1 MKKLIT
7 ILLTCSA
14 LWAETAVQPWVNQS
28 GDSAKEAP
36 STAATQGAGPSEINI
51 KLNRSTV
58 LDFKPGFKRV
68 SVTSGEIAEAVA
80 VTPTELLLNG
90 KAAGNTSLIIWDTKG
105 QRTEFE
111 VHVSADESA
120 IRAVRD
126 QLSREIGPGVE
137 MEVQGANVF
146 LRGTV
151 QDPVAASRAETIAA
165 TAGKVVNLLRVVVPP
180 AEPQILIKVRF
191 ASLDR
196 TLATQLGINLFALN
210 GIAKGI
216 ATSSTGQFGTNPSIS
231 QFGGSGTTATLT
243 NLLNLSYFRPDINI
257 GAVLQDLQTKNVLQ
271 ILAEPNVLAMSGHP
285 ASFLAGGE
293 FPFPTLQGGG
303 AGIGQVTIQFREFG
317 IRLKFVP
324 SVTPRGTIHM
334 MVNPEV
340 SSLDYANG
348 LTVNGFT
355 VPGLSTRRVDTEV
368 ELQNGQS
375 FAIAGLLDNRMTET
389 LNKMPGISNIPIL
402 GKLFESK
409 SVSKSNSELLVVV
422 TPELVAPLA
431 AGEKVPSLDMP
442 VNSLSGQLPADWKK
456 PLDPAAAAAV
466 MQKVDS
472 LPVEQIKGLADAGD
486 TPVNPPPAPV
496 SPVSPALPPPDSG
509 AKSAAPNK

>member
-1 MKKLIT
+1 
-7 ILLTCSA
+7 
-14 LWAETAVQPWVNQS
+14 
-28 GDSAKEAP
+28 
-36 STAATQGAGPSEINI
+36 
-51 KLNRSTV
+51 
-58 LDFKPGFKRV
+58 
-68 SVTSGEIAEAVA
+68 
-80 VTPTELLLNG
+80 
-90 KAAGNTSLIIWDTKG
+90 
-105 QRTEFE
+105 
-111 VHVSADESA
+111 
-120 IRAVRD
+120 
-126 QLSREIGPGVE
+126 
-137 MEVQGANVF
+137 
-146 LRGTV
+146 
-151 QDPVAASRAETIAA
+151 
-165 TAGKVVNLLRVVVPP
+165 
-180 AEPQILIKVRF
+180 
-191 ASLDR
+191 
-196 TLATQLGINLFALN
+196 
-210 GIAKGI
+210 
-216 ATSSTGQFGTNPSIS
+216 
-231 QFGGSGTTATLT
+231 TTATLT

-509 AKSAAPNK
+509 AKPAAPNK